1 MTLVGHDEAWR
12 EWRRAMAGDRM
23 HHAWMLVGP
32 KGTGKA
38 LFARAAAAELVAES
52 GIQQPSSDH
61 HPDILIPEHPPEK
74 GEEKKAEAGDPDV
87 KRKRSIPVEEV
98 RALQRRLT
106 TRPTLGN
113 RRAVIFDPADDLER
127 AASNALLKSLEE
139 PPVGTFFLLVTHRP
153 ARLLP
158 TIRSRCRVLR
168 FPAISDADMERIL
181 ALEAPEADAA
191 TRSAA
196 IAAAQG
202 SPGAALGFVYQDL
215 APLHRIM
222 GRLVYEGDEHFALR
236 GEFSALIGAR
246 PDRERQLATLDL
258 ARAVL
263 TAMLRSASPAQQA
276 RVIAAHAEL
285 SSLTALVPTH
295 NFDAGLLAMEIGGL
309 LASAAMPRET
319 A

>member
-1 MTLVGHDEAWR
+1 MTLVGHEDAWR

-32 KGTGKA
+32 KGTGKG
-38 LFARAAAAELVAES
+38 LFARAAAAELVAQAGVS
-52 GIQQPSSDH
+52 QPTWDH

-87 KRKRSIPVEEV
+87 RRKRSIPVEEV

-106 TRPTLGN
+106 TRPTLGS

-168 FPAISDADMERIL
+168 FPAIADADMERIL
-181 ALEAPEADAA
+181 ALEAPEADAE

-202 SPGAALGFVYQDL
+202 SPGAALGFVDQDL

-222 GRLVYEGDEHFALR
+222 GRLVQEGDDHFALR

-263 TAMLRSASPAQQA
+263 TGMLRVASPAQQS

>member
-1 MTLVGHDEAWR
+1 MTLVGHEEAWH

-32 KGTGKA
+32 KGTGKG
-38 LFARAAAAELVAES
+38 LFARAAAAELVAQA
-52 GIQQPSSDH
+52 GIQQPSWDH

-106 TRPTLGN
+106 TRPTLGS

-181 ALEAPEADAA
+181 AVEAPEADAA

-196 IAAAQG
+196 IAAAGG
-202 SPGAALGFVYQDL
+202 SPGAALGFVDQDL

-222 GRLVYEGDEHFALR
+222 GRLVQEGDDHFALR

-263 TAMLRSASPAQQA
+263 TGMLRSASPAQQS

>member
-1 MTLVGHDEAWR
+1 MTLVGHEEAWR

-23 HHAWMLVGP
+23 HHAWMLVGS
-32 KGTGKA
+32 KGTGKG
-38 LFARAAAAELVAES
+38 LFARAAAAELVAQAGVS
-52 GIQQPSSDH
+52 QPAWDH

-106 TRPTLGN
+106 TRPTLGS

-168 FPAISDADMERIL
+168 FPAISDAEMERIL

-196 IAAAQG
+196 IAAAGG
-202 SPGAALGFVYQDL
+202 SPGAALGFVDQDL

-222 GRLVYEGDEHFALR
+222 GRLVQEGDEHFALR

-263 TAMLRSASPAQQA
+263 TGMLRVASPAQQS

>member
-1 MTLVGHDEAWR
+1 MTLIGHEEAWR

-32 KGTGKA
+32 KGTGKG
-38 LFARAAAAELVAES
+38 LFARAAAAELVAQA
-52 GIQQPSSDH
+52 GIQQPSWDH

-106 TRPTLGN
+106 TRPTLGS

-181 ALEAPEADAA
+181 AIEAPEADAA

-196 IAAAQG
+196 IAAAGG
-202 SPGAALGFVYQDL
+202 SPGAALGFVDQDL

-222 GRLVYEGDEHFALR
+222 GRLVQEGDDHFALR

-263 TAMLRSASPAQQA
+263 TGMLRSASPAQQS